1 MGAVRGVYA
10 SDILAMQARFD
21 KRTLPYDIA
30 LSVERFHCIQRLAQ
44 QWRLHKSLDTSNTT
58 LFSRNYSN
66 ARNMLTILLVH
77 GDRLNTVRQK
87 ILCSCYSIGRY
98 LFILS
103 FFSPLELTH
112 ETHPKRTFVNTTI
125 QLLHIYQTNLECV

>member
-1 MGAVRGVYA
+1 MRGVHA

-21 KRTLPYDIA
+21 KRTLPCDIA
-30 LSVERFHCIQRLAQ
+30 LSFKRSHCSRRLAQ
-44 QWRLHKSLDTSNTT
+44 QWRVHKSPGTSNTT
-58 LFSRNYSN
+58 LFSRNYTD

-77 GDRLNTVRQK
+77 GYRLNTVRQK
-87 ILCSCYSIGRY
+87 ILCSSYSIGRY

-112 ETHPKRTFVNTTI
+112 ETHPKCTFVNTTI
-125 QLLHIYQTNLECV
+125 QLLHRYQTNLECV